1 MKVGDLIIWK
11 KKDGFYGKAKGDMV
25 LVVQDMPPR
34 PDFDGT
40 YVRLLPLNHKVE
52 FVCDNFVATTEFY
65 KISRT
70 KVKICKA

>member
-11 KKDGFYGKAKGDMV
+11 KRDGFYGKAKGDMV

-34 PDFDGT
+34 PDVDVR
-40 YVRLLPLNHKVE
+40 YVKFLPLNHKVE
-52 FVCDNFVATTEFY
+52 FACDNFAVPKDFY
-65 KISRT
+65 KVSRT